1 MEKRID
7 VIVNACV
14 DLDHVYLAIVGNGP
28 TANDYVKLHG
38 KENKIYCQPEFLS
51 HEELAEIYASADLHV
66 SASEF
71 ETLGNTVLESFSCG
85 TPVVVPRT
93 QGFMDTVSHDVN
105 GFLFQPGNVSEARRF
120 IRMLQDDH
128 TLRSQF
134 GRNALKSVAD
144 KTISSVIDDLLLW
157 YANGQLKRRSRSY
170 VRCLI
175 VLLNLAWAV
184 PLCIASLGTY
194 DLIMAVLGKHQ

>member
-1 MEKRID
+1 M
-7 VIVNACV
+7 
-14 DLDHVYLAIVGNGP
+14 G
-28 TANDYVKLHG
+28 
-38 KENKIYCQPEFLS
+38 
-51 HEELAEIYASADLHV
+51 
-66 SASEF
+66 
-71 ETLGNTVLESFSCG
+71 
-85 TPVVVPRT
+85 
-93 QGFMDTVSHDVN
+93 
-105 GFLFQPGNVSEARRF
+105 FQPGNVSEARRF

-194 DLIMAVLGKHQ
+194 DLIMAVLALVGISVKTNRIKVVKDFSDDKHTLVDASSPRKK